1 MHVKVDRV
9 RIYTIYTRS
18 WLILSNLGPLDCFED
33 PKANFYVKYITK
45 GAFLDYKGNN
55 EKMATCAIWI
65 CSSSR
70 IRVEARNTNH
80 LKRFCAGFGE
90 V

>member
-55 EKMATCAIWI
+55 EKNGYMRDLDLLII
-65 CSSSR
+65 S
-70 IRVEARNTNH
+70 H
-80 LKRFCAGFGE
+80 
-90 V
+90 